1 MIVGDIMIDT
11 NLWKT
16 RIGGWLTKSWGE
28 SVRFFTTIFSALRP
42 EGPKSQTG
50 LTQTEKK
57 IAEEQGSVA
66 KTEAKKDKKTTV
78 HEDMNDSV
86 PW

>member
-1 MIVGDIMIDT
+1 MIIGDIMIDT

-42 EGPKSQTG
+42 EDYVIFG
-50 LTQTEKK
+50 L
-57 IAEEQGSVA
+57 ILILIWS
-66 KTEAKKDKKTTV
+66 
-78 HEDMNDSV
+78 HF
-86 PW
+86 

>member
-1 MIVGDIMIDT
+1 M
-11 NLWKT
+11 NLNV
-16 RIGGWLTKSWGE
+16 LDLVE
-28 SVRFFTTIFSALRP
+28 FNP